1 MSGRTAVRLALCLL
15 LVAAPAAA
23 GAQPA
28 APTEATAYTVTA
40 VRVHGNHSTPDD
52 EVLRIAGLAVGE
64 SLPAAAVAAAQQRLE
79 ASGRFARVEIRQ
91 RSRSIDDPSQ
101 VALII
106 LVAEHAAIR
115 PVDIG
120 VPSVPGPLGRLRS
133 QTMFL
138 PILNVRD
145 GYGITYGMRTSFVGG
160 RQSDARLSVPASW
173 GGTRQIAVEGERTFA
188 SGSVA
193 GAGTLTRL
201 RAAAGLWRQ
210 EHPFFEQGQLRRYV
224 DAEVSVRPRSFLG
237 VGAALGTANV
247 SFGDV
252 DDRLTTG
259 GVFAELDTRRD
270 PLFPRNAVYARSS
283 WTRLSFARP
292 EQSAVPAGSRS
303 RWQHDLRGYVGVIGQ
318 VVLAAR
324 LQLDRASGSL
334 PAYAQPILGGADT
347 LRGIRAGHAVGDNL
361 WAGTLEARAPLT
373 SVLRTSKLGVLA
385 FYDTGAVWSDGQRW
399 RDVAREEGVGAG
411 VFLVNP
417 FVQLQLSVARGLGR
431 STRVHLSTGVSF

>member
-1 MSGRTAVRLALCLL
+1 
-15 LVAAPAAA
+15 
-23 GAQPA
+23 
-28 APTEATAYTVTA
+28 
-40 VRVHGNHSTPDD
+40 
-52 EVLRIAGLAVGE
+52 
-64 SLPAAAVAAAQQRLE
+64 
-79 ASGRFARVEIRQ
+79 
-91 RSRSIDDPSQ
+91 
-101 VALII
+101 
-106 LVAEHAAIR
+106 
-115 PVDIG
+115 
-120 VPSVPGPLGRLRS
+120 
-133 QTMFL
+133 
-138 PILNVRD
+138 
-145 GYGITYGMRTSFVGG
+145 MRTSFVGG

-303 RWQHDLRGYVGVIGQ
+303 RWQHDLRGYIGVIGQ

-324 LQLDRASGSL
+324 LQLDRASGPL

-361 WAGTLEARAPLT
+361 WAGMLEARAPLT

>member
-1 MSGRTAVRLALCLL
+1 MAGTAARLGICLL
-15 LVAAPAAA
+15 LLAAPAAA
-23 GAQPA
+23 GVQPA
-28 APTEATAYTVTA
+28 APTAYIVTA

-52 EVLRIAGLAVGE
+52 EVLRIAGIAVGE
-64 SLPAAAVAAAQQRLE
+64 PLSAGTVAAAQQRLE

-101 VALII
+101 LALII

-138 PILNVRD
+138 PILHVRD
-145 GYGITYGMRTSFVGG
+145 GYGLTYGVRTSLVGG
-160 RQSDARLSVPASW
+160 AQSTSRLSVPASW
-173 GGTRQIAVEGERTFA
+173 GGTRQIALEGERTFT

-193 GAGTLTRL
+193 GAGTLTRV
-201 RAAAGLWRQ
+201 RATAGLWRQ
-210 EHPFFEQGQLRRYV
+210 EHPFFEQGQFRRHI
-224 DAEVSVRPRSFLG
+224 DAEVSVRPRSFVG
-237 VGAALGTANV
+237 VGATLGTASV
-247 SFGDV
+247 AFGEV
-252 DDRLTTG
+252 DDRLTSG

-270 PLFPRNAVYARSS
+270 PLFPRNAVYARSA

-292 EQSAVPAGSRS
+292 EQSAVPPGSRS
-303 RWQHDLRGYVGVIGQ
+303 RWQHDLRGYLGVVGQ

-324 LQLDRASGSL
+324 LQLDQASGPL
-334 PAYAQPILGGADT
+334 PPYAQPILGGADT
-347 LRGIRAGHAVGDNL
+347 LRGIRAGYAVGDNL

-385 FYDTGAVWSDGQRW
+385 FYDTGAVWSHGQRW
-399 RDVAREEGVGAG
+399 RDAAREEGVGAG

-431 STRVHLSTGVSF
+431 STRVHLATGVSF